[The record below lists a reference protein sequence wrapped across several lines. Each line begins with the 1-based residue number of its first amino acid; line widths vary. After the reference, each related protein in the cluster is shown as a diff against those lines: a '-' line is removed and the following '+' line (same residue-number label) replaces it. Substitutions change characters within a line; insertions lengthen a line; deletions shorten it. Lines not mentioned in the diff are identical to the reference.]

1 MTPPAETTP
10 PAATGEE
17 PFELPRGEAPPSDEL
32 VVDLDG
38 YEGPIDVLLSLA
50 REQKVDLTKI
60 SILQLA
66 DQYLEFISAAHRM
79 RLEIAATISS
89 WRRGSPTQIPPAAAR
104 AAAGGRAKRR
114 RHGGGPGLP
123 AAALEAMQQAG
134 SA

>member
-1 MTPPAETTP
+1 MTTPETTP
-10 PAATGEE
+10 SATTPGEE
-17 PFELPRGEAPPSDEL
+17 PFELPRGEAPPADEL

-66 DQYLEFISAAHRM
+66 DQYLAFISAAHQM
-79 RLEIAATISS
+79 RLEIAADYLV
-89 WRRGSPTQIPPAAAR
+89 IPSRNPRMSR
-104 AAAGGRAKRR
+104 AAPTWPPRWPSSCSASRPCSR
-114 RHGGGPGLP
+114 P
-123 AAALEAMQQAG
+123 G